1 MKKGNEIV
9 IMVFLTGMFFILMS
23 LILFY
28 NSTQSKEIQY
38 QFPIVNGEIH
48 NA

>member
-1 MKKGNEIV
+1 MKKGNTIAV
-9 IMVFLTGMFFILMS
+9 ILLLTGMFFLIMS
-23 LILFY
+23 GILFY